1 MNTKLRKRLAGA
13 ANSKRIRCRF
23 DLDTRFYGTRLSLC
37 FGLALLSM
45 LAIVFGDLPFLVML
59 PLFGFIG
66 LAAWGAYVA
75 HQRLQLRQPI
85 IAVGRRGIW
94 DRRLSTGVIPWTDIV
109 QVRTDPQGNIILDP
123 WKEFSGLDTVELP
136 RWKEFLSRFDVAM
149 KPGSIRISLVDID
162 AESWDVLAAIEASL
176 PYYLRSLW
184 RPEPTRRKPVRQARA
199 VFTGLS
205 AATAVVVLFLVVA
218 VPDKDGVAVLHSM
231 GPVTDV
237 GIAPNQPEDHS
248 IDVYRH
254 AAERGDADARM
265 RLGLMFYEGE
275 EVQRDHGEAARWFR
289 LAANDDVPAGQAALG
304 YLHEQGLGVTQDFG
318 QALTWYRRAAEEKH
332 PWAQYR
338 LGMMY
343 RDGRGVTRNSD
354 EAVRLLTAAA
364 KQGDVAGRFH
374 LGEMYENGWGVAQNA
389 AAASEWYRKAAE
401 QNYERAEYNL
411 AVLYRDGRGVP
422 KDPAQAAY
430 WFERSAL
437 KGYAQSQYALGLAY
451 EVGRGVDSD
460 RGRANLW
467 YSLAE
472 LHGHSE
478 AVNRRKQLMAAL
490 DAATRKK
497 VEEFRREWL
506 RRNLLNGET
515 DKRFHEYRQKSGPKA
530 FAVAMNGAWAQTESA
545 KHARDAVH
553 LVMKRC
559 RQYARVCMLYAVGDS
574 MVVGLPESQ
583 IDAVISKQLKKT
595 AANTPK

>member
-1 MNTKLRKRLAGA
+1 MNTKLRKRLAGV
-13 ANSKRIRCRF
+13 SDTKRIRCRF
-23 DLDTRFYGTRLSLC
+23 DLDTRFYGKRLSLC
-37 FGLALLSM
+37 FGLGLFSA
-45 LAIVFGDLPFLVML
+45 LAIVFLNLPFFAILSLVA
-59 PLFGFIG
+59 FIG
-66 LAAWGAYVA
+66 LAGWAAYIA

-109 QVRTDPQGNIILDP
+109 QVRTDPRGNIILDP
-123 WKEFSGLDTVELP
+123 WKAFSGLDAVEVP
-136 RWKEFLSRFDVAM
+136 RWRAFLSRFDTAM
-149 KPGSIRISLVDID
+149 KPGSLRISLVDIE

-184 RPEPTRRKPVRQARA
+184 RPEPSRRKPARPVRAA
-199 VFTGLS
+199 FTGLS
-205 AATAVVVLFLVVA
+205 AATAIVVLFLMVA
-218 VPDKDGVAVLHSM
+218 VPDKEGGVVLHSL

-237 GIAPNQPEDHS
+237 GVAPSRSGDHS

-289 LAANDDVPAGQAALG
+289 LAANDDLPAGQAALG
-304 YLHEQGLGVTQDFG
+304 YLHEQGLGVAQNFG

-343 RDGRGVTRNSD
+343 RDGRGVTRNPD

-364 KQGDVAGRFH
+364 TQGDVAGRFH
-374 LGEMYENGWGVAQNA
+374 LGEMYENGWGVPQNP

-422 KDPAQAAY
+422 RDPEQAAY

-437 KGYAQSQYALGLAY
+437 KGYALSQYALGLAH
-451 EVGRGVDSD
+451 EVGTGVADD

-472 LHGHSE
+472 LHGHAE
-478 AVNRRKQLMAAL
+478 AANRRKQLLAAL
-490 DAATRKK
+490 DAPASRK
-497 VEEFRREWL
+497 VEEFRRDWL
-506 RRNLLNGET
+506 RHNLLNGNTAE
-515 DKRFHEYRQKSGPKA
+515 RFREYQNSAGPKA
-530 FAVAMNGAWAQTESA
+530 FAVAMNGAWAQTEA
-545 KHARDAVH
+545 AQHARDAVH
-553 LVMKRC
+553 HAMKRC
-559 RQYARVCMLYAVGDS
+559 RQYARVCMLYAVGETV
-574 MVVGLPESQ
+574 VVGLPESQ
-583 IDAVISKQLKKT
+583 VDGVITKQLKKT
-595 AANTPK
+595 ASRAKK